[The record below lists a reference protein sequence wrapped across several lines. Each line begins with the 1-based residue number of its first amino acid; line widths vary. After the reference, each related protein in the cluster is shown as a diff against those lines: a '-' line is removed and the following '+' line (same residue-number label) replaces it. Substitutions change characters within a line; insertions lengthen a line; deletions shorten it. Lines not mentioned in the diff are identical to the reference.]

1 MLLLPATQTLPAR
14 PGPLQAAPLCA
25 TRRGGVTQVAP
36 GLSGAAVGLRQY
48 TGAPAHVGSARP
60 SHEQPP
66 RLPWHQDLGVL
77 GPWSRRQVSGRPV
90 VPQLWRGDPVPCV
103 SAASGP
109 VGACLRDRARK
120 QTAGQVLG
128 VHWSCLGCGSRH
140 GCWCGSQS
148 VGRSCLSSTCER
160 GLGSSVPLSHL
171 EVGPVMKM
179 E

>member
-1 MLLLPATQTLPAR
+1 M
-14 PGPLQAAPLCA
+14 APW
-25 TRRGGVTQVAP
+25 
-36 GLSGAAVGLRQY
+36 LSRAAVGLRQH

-90 VPQLWRGDPVPCV
+90 VPQLWQGDHGPCV
-103 SAASGP
+103 SAASSP
-109 VGACLRDRARK
+109 VGACLRDGARK
-120 QTAGQVLG
+120 QTAGQVRG
-128 VHWSCLGCGSRH
+128 AHWSCLGCGSRH
-140 GCWCGSQS
+140 GCWCGSPS
-148 VGRSCLSSTCER
+148 VGCSCLLSTCER